1 MSELAE
7 RSAGGRD
14 AASDKALLF
23 FSQHWLAWLN
33 VLVGIWVGLPWVAP
47 ILMHVGASG
56 PANLIYLFY
65 SPQCHQL
72 PQRSY
77 FLFGDRLMVPLRDI
91 LAVYPTSDPLLLR
104 PFLGTPELGWKVAW
118 SDRMVSLFTPLFVGG
133 LLYGLSGK
141 RWKPQPW
148 RWRLLVPYLPLVLDG
163 SSHGINDMLHLGVR
177 ETNNWLAAITGHA
190 FAPTFYAGDSIGSF
204 NWWARLISG
213 IVAGFAFTRLVYP
226 YLNKGFATL
235 ASPAA

>member
-7 RSAGGRD
+7 RGAGEMN
-14 AASDKALLF
+14 AVNNKALQFL
-23 FSQHWLAWLN
+23 SQHWLACLN
-33 VLVGIWVGLPWVAP
+33 VLVGIWVGLPWAAP
-47 ILMHVGASG
+47 VLLHMGASG

-91 LAVYPTSDPLLLR
+91 LAVFPTSDPLLLR

-148 RWRLLVPYLPLVLDG
+148 RWRLLVPLP
-163 SSHGINDMLHLGVR
+163 
-177 ETNNWLAAITGHA
+177 
-190 FAPTFYAGDSIGSF
+190 P
-204 NWWARLISG
+204 ARS
-213 IVAGFAFTRLVYP
+213 RWQQP
-226 YLNKGFATL
+226 RHQ
-235 ASPAA
+235 